1 MADAGAAS
9 LGPVLTVMSV
19 IAVPK
24 MYALRRDFIPVALL
38 VAGCVNGFAAQITEA
53 LQSEGIKSA
62 PFFGIS
68 PFELIT
74 ICIAATLM
82 LGPKSEARHSGFGWV
97 EGTAAAAIL
106 VPSGSF
112 SWCVVAV
119 YAVYVAL
126 RGGAGQRVG
135 AYLFAGLAFAA
146 LWTSIV
152 AKWFAMAFTTL
163 DASMVHTVLA
173 AVQDNIEQANNM
185 VGHSDGFGIVVILT
199 CSTAYAL
206 PNAMVFLAAMAHGR
220 GSVNYVKLSR
230 NIALFSAIFVAANVG
245 RLALMAS
252 NEAMYELAHGPVGA
266 NLFDAFQIVAML
278 ILSGG
283 VDRE

>member
-1 MADAGAAS
+1 M
-9 LGPVLTVMSV
+9 TV
-19 IAVPK
+19 IALPK
-24 MYALRRDFIPVALL
+24 LYALRRDFAPVALL
-38 VAGCVNGFAAQITEA
+38 VAGCVNGFAAQVTES
-53 LQSEGIKSA
+53 LQSEGIRSA
-62 PFFGIS
+62 PFFGVS

-74 ICIAATLM
+74 ICIAVTLM
-82 LGPKSEARHSGFGWV
+82 MGSKSEARYSGFGWV
-97 EGTAAAAIL
+97 EGAAAAAIL

-119 YAVYVAL
+119 YAVYVAR
-126 RGGAGQRVG
+126 RGDAGQRNG
-135 AYLFAGLAFAA
+135 AYLFAGLALAA

-163 DASMVHTVLA
+163 DAILVHKVLA
-173 AVQDNIEQANNM
+173 VLQDNFEQADNI
-185 VGHSDGFGIVVILT
+185 VGHSGGFGIVVILT

-220 GSVNYVKLSR
+220 GPVDYTRLSR
-230 NIALFSAIFVAANVG
+230 NLALFSAIFVAANVG

-266 NLFDAFQIVAML
+266 NLFDAFQIISML